1 MNLTLNFGAK
11 INQYCSHKNYRR
23 HCFYSFY
30 FCKVKHLRSLNK
42 YFIKY
47 KWHFLLGVLFVTLSN
62 IFSVLSPQVIRN
74 AIDLVVE
81 NIKLYQ
87 SFDGFT
93 LQEKIGGVLN
103 AGLIVFAVVYIALSL
118 LKGLFMFLMRQTL
131 IIMSRHI
138 EYDQKNALYA
148 HYQML
153 TPAFYKVNNTG
164 DLMSRVA
171 EDVGRVR
178 QYVGPA
184 IMYFLNLLVL
194 FTLVIWAM
202 IDVSPLLTLYVLIP
216 LPVLSFSIYYVN
228 HIIER
233 RSELIQAQLS
243 HLTSIAQ
250 ETFSGIRVIKAYAQ
264 ENNQVN
270 YFDDHSEIYKAR
282 SLDLARVDAMF
293 QPLMVL
299 LIGLSTLITIFIGGW
314 QVMQGNIT
322 TGNVAEFVI
331 YVNMLTWP
339 VTSLGWV
346 VSIIQR
352 AAVSQRRINE
362 FMDIEPAIPQG
373 EATNFNVQGKVE
385 FRNVSFTYPDTG
397 IEALKDV
404 SFTVNAGQKVAI
416 IGRTGAGKTTIAD
429 LLVRLYKPTS
439 GSILIDDIPIE
450 NYSLTN
456 LRNNVSY
463 VPQDVFLFGDTIR
476 NNIAFGMADAPL
488 ETIREYAR
496 FASIDEE
503 ISGFPKGY
511 DTLIGERGVT
521 LSGGQKQRISIARA
535 FIHNTPLIILDDCLS
550 AVDAKTEQA
559 ILQNMQQFIRSKT
572 AIVITHRISSLMDY
586 DQIIVLDEHRIREA
600 GTHEDLVKRKGLYY
614 EILETQR
621 TEDRQ

>member
-1 MNLTLNFGAK
+1 M
-11 INQYCSHKNYRR
+11 
-23 HCFYSFY
+23 
-30 FCKVKHLRSLNK
+30 KHLRTLNK

-81 NIKLYQ
+81 NINLYQ

-93 LQEKIGGVLN
+93 LQEAIGKLLSS
-103 AGLIVFAVVYIALSL
+103 GLIVFAVVYIALSL

-148 HYQML
+148 HYQKL
-153 TPAFYKVNNTG
+153 TPAFYKINNTG

-178 QYVGPA
+178 QYAGPA

-194 FTLVIWAM
+194 FILVIWAM
-202 IDVSPLLTLYVLIP
+202 IDVSPILTMYVLIP
-216 LPVLSFSIYYVN
+216 LPVLSISIYYVN
-228 HIIER
+228 NLIEK

-270 YFDDHSEIYKAR
+270 YFDEHSKIYKTR
-282 SLDLARVDAMF
+282 SLDLARIDAMF

-314 QVMQGNIT
+314 QVMQGTIT

-362 FMDIEPAIPQG
+362 FMDTEPAIQEG
-373 EATNFNVQGKVE
+373 TATEYKVQGKIE

-397 IEALKDV
+397 IEALKEI
-404 SFTVNAGQKVAI
+404 SFTVEAGQKVAI
-416 IGRTGAGKTTIAD
+416 IGRTGSGKTTIAD
-429 LLVRLYKPTS
+429 LILRLYKPTS
-439 GSILIDDIPIE
+439 GHILIDDIPTE
-450 NYSLTN
+450 DYGLSN
-456 LRNNVSY
+456 LRENISY
-463 VPQDVFLFGDTIR
+463 VPQDVFLFGDSIR
-476 NNIAFGMADAPL
+476 NNITFGLENIPL
-488 ETIREYAR
+488 ETIREFAK
-496 FASIDEE
+496 FASIDDE
-503 ISGFPKGY
+503 ISEFPKGY
-511 DTLIGERGVT
+511 ETIVGERGVT
-521 LSGGQKQRISIARA
+521 LSGGQKQRISIARS
-535 FIHNTPLIILDDCLS
+535 FIINAPIIILDDCLS
-550 AVDAKTEQA
+550 AVDANTEKI
-559 ILQNMQQFIRSKT
+559 ILENMQQFIQSKT
-572 AIVITHRISSLMDY
+572 AIIITHRVSSLLDY
-586 DQIIVLDEHRIREA
+586 DKIIVLDDHRIKEA
-600 GTHEDLVKRKGLYY
+600 GTHAELMKLKGIYY
-614 EILETQR
+614 DILESQKS
-621 TEDRQ
+621 EDKV